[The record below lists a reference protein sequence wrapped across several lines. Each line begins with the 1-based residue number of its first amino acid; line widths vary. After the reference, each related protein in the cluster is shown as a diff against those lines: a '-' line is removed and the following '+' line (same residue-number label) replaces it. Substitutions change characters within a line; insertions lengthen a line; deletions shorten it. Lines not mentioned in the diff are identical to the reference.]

1 MTIYVHCPQCHT
13 RLEVLHQACPHCGAG
28 LPPGVLS
35 ALEAALGHTSPLPSS
50 PHVSGWRP
58 DRLRS
63 SATPSA
69 TVRPGSLLSSPHSA
83 LRPWLAAML
92 SLVCGLGQLYNG
104 QGFKGLLLLLG
115 GAASVAAILLWQ
127 SAAAM
132 VVAAVLWL
140 YAIVDAYLVAR
151 QT

>member
-1 MTIYVHCPQCHT
+1 
-13 RLEVLHQACPHCGAG
+13 
-28 LPPGVLS
+28 
-35 ALEAALGHTSPLPSS
+35 
-50 PHVSGWRP
+50 
-58 DRLRS
+58 
-63 SATPSA
+63 
-69 TVRPGSLLSSPHSA
+69 
-83 LRPWLAAML
+83 ML

-115 GAASVAAILLWQ
+115 GGASVAAILLWQ
-127 SAAAM
+127 STAAM